1 MSPQVDQLIILI
13 EQLQASARKA
23 ESQDT
28 ALIVDGALL
37 EQAAKQAAALRAPQ
51 QPSPEDFVSRVA
63 GLSIWDYDQND
74 GTPYQECE
82 EPTAGYLDSHTALM
96 DLIEEA
102 RRLETQ
108 GPEAAALYQFPDQSP
123 GI

>member
-1 MSPQVDQLIILI
+1 MSPQVEQLINLI

-23 ESQDT
+23 ESQGSE
-28 ALIVDGALL
+28 LIIDGALL
-37 EQAAKQAAALRAPQ
+37 EQAAKQAGTLRAPQ
-51 QPSPEDFVSRVA
+51 QPSPDDFVSRVA

-74 GTPYQECE
+74 GTPYRECK
-82 EPTAGYLDSHTALM
+82 EPTDGYLDSHTTLM

-108 GPEAAALYQFPDQSP
+108 GPEATALYQFPDQSP

>member
-1 MSPQVDQLIILI
+1 MSPQVEQLINLI

-23 ESQDT
+23 ESLGSE
-28 ALIVDGALL
+28 LIIDGALL
-37 EQAAKQAAALRAPQ
+37 EQAAKQAGTLRAPQ
-51 QPSPEDFVSRVA
+51 QPSPDDFVSRVA

-74 GTPYQECE
+74 GTPYRECE
-82 EPTAGYLDSHTALM
+82 EPTDGYLDSHTTLM

-108 GPEAAALYQFPDQSP
+108 GPEATALYQFPDQSP

>member
-1 MSPQVDQLIILI
+1 MSPQVEQLIMLI

-23 ESQDT
+23 ESQGSE
-28 ALIVDGALL
+28 LIIDGALL
-37 EQAAKQAAALRAPQ
+37 EQAAKQAGTLRAPQ
-51 QPSPEDFVSRVA
+51 QPSPDDFVSRVA

-74 GTPYQECE
+74 GTPYRECE
-82 EPTAGYLDSHTALM
+82 EPTDGYLDSHSTLM

-102 RRLETQ
+102 RQLEPQ
-108 GPEAAALYQFPDQSP
+108 GPEASALYQYPDQSP